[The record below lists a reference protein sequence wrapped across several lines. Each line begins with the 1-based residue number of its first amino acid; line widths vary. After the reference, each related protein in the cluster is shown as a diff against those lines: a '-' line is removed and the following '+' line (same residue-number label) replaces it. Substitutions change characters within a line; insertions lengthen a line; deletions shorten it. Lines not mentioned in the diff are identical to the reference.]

1 MATYKLI
8 QDVEAEDKILGPL
21 TLRQFI
27 FALITA
33 FLGYIDFILIAK
45 QIYFLLIFFIPLT
58 LLGIFF
64 AFPFGRDQPT
74 EIWALAKLRF
84 LFKPRKRLWD
94 QSGIKELVTITAP
107 KKIQKI
113 YSDGL
118 SQTEVKSRLKA
129 LADTIDSRGW
139 AIKNVNINSYAPSPE
154 VDASTERLLDINSIP
169 DTVPE
174 NPVGLEQDMLDTQ
187 NNPLAQQFDSMIQ
200 ESTTKYK
207 QRLIEQLNSGPSQT
221 TQGVRSS
228 TSNWFFMNSAGQSA
242 SPQTQSTTTIDSSA
256 PDDLINPGQL
266 KQNKTFNNLRTLKP
280 LDASQL
286 STALSNEV
294 IDKNAVTSTPNTDI
308 LALAN
313 NNDLNVSTIARQAK
327 KVTSKS
333 SGKEEV
339 IISLH

>member
-33 FLGYIDFILIAK
+33 FLGYIDFILIVK
-45 QIYFLLIFFIPLT
+45 HIYFLLIFLIPLT

-94 QSGIKELVTITAP
+94 QSGVKELVTITAP
-107 KKIQKI
+107 KKILKV

-129 LADTIDSRGW
+129 LANTIDSRGW
-139 AIKNVNINSYAPSPE
+139 AVKNVNINSYAPNPAT
-154 VDASTERLLDINSIP
+154 DTSTDRLLDISSIP

-174 NPVGLEQDMLDTQ
+174 NSVGVEQDVLDTQ

-207 QRLIEQLNSGPSQT
+207 QRLIEQLNSSSPQV
-221 TQGVRSS
+221 TQSVRSS
-228 TSNWFFMNSAGQSA
+228 TSNWFFMNSAGQA
-242 SPQTQSTTTIDSSA
+242 TSSQA
-256 PDDLINPGQL
+256 QPTVDNSVTDDLINPQRQ

-280 LDASQL
+280 LDATQL
-286 STALSNEV
+286 STALSSEV
-294 IDKNAVTSTPNTDI
+294 IDRNTVTSTPNTDI

-327 KVTSKS
+327 KVTGKS